1 MAINLTK
8 NKLALIYQIKNLVF
22 FSIKAKGELQKSTK
36 MIAEKKLTQK
46 YQIRNVKE
54 KTLQEK
60 KERAKLML
68 IQAEASN

>member
-1 MAINLTK
+1 MVRV
-8 NKLALIYQIKNLVF
+8 Q
-22 FSIKAKGELQKSTK
+22 E
-36 MIAEKKLTQK
+36 
-46 YQIRNVKE
+46 E